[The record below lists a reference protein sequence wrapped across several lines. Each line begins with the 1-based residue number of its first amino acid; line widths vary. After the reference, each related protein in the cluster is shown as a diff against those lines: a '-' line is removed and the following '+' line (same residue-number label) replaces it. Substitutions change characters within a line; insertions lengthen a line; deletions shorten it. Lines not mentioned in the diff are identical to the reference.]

1 MPLGLKLPVKSRIET
16 AVVCVLGAG
25 IEEPACHTPLLA
37 KHPALLFGINVV
49 VVLPNSVDLGIE
61 PSVNSSAVRG

>member
-16 AVVCVLGAG
+16 AVVCVLGVG

-49 VVLPNSVDLGIE
+49 VIQPDSVDL
-61 PSVNSSAVRG
+61 